1 MKVHQTIE
9 DEIAYAQRMAD
20 IGNICLMEASLRE
33 AKKDP
38 RYARQANELRDYGYT
53 HAVEI
58 HVDNAEKW
66 ARQVRL
72 NMQLPDSREW
82 LERNLD
88 LAKAYAQ
95 IAGVDISKKIE
106 EILASIEK
114 ITA

>member
-1 MKVHQTIE
+1 MKLHQTIE
-9 DEIAYAQRMAD
+9 EELTYAKRMAD
-20 IGNICLMEASLRE
+20 MGNICLMEASLKE
-33 AKKDP
+33 AEKDQ
-38 RYARQANELRDYGYT
+38 RYMHQANEVRYYGYK

-58 HVDNAEKW
+58 HTDNAERW
-66 ARQVRL
+66 AKQIRL

-106 EILASIEK
+106 EIFASIEK
-114 ITA
+114 S